1 MSLSPPHDIADQIQS
16 DISPPAAA
24 IALSRRS
31 PLAAAAM
38 TGGALLATFAVG
50 IGGGYLAKL
59 LHFPLPYMTGSLLI
73 TAALGLAGVP
83 VRSLWQARAAGQ
95 FVTGSAIGTSFTPAV
110 LANVAMLLPV
120 IVIGSMISLVIGGI
134 GAWMLMRLADLDAK
148 TAFLATIPGGVIEMA
163 NVAARV
169 DADPMPIMVLQTMR
183 VGLTVSVAPFLA
195 TIIAAGERHD
205 VAQTEIMSWL
215 TVVALMG
222 ASFLGGLA
230 LRLIRLPNCW
240 FIGSI
245 ITVAA
250 IGVLGLVEGRVP
262 DQILVVAQ
270 VIIGTSIGTQ
280 FRHEFL
286 TRLLRLLLSSFLTVP
301 FAVGT
306 MALVGAVFAVVLA
319 LPVATMFLALAP
331 AGIAEMALTGKVL
344 GLDAALITGA
354 QIVRILM
361 VTLGAAQLCR
371 LVRAD
376 RGAKDMS
383 HRTSAVGAL
392 AMLS

>member
-1 MSLSPPHDIADQIQS
+1 MSLSPPHHIANQIPS
-16 DISPPAAA
+16 DISPAAPA
-24 IALSRRS
+24 IAASTRS
-31 PLAAAAM
+31 PLATAAV

-50 IGGGYLAKL
+50 IAGGYLAKL

-120 IVIGSMISLVIGGI
+120 IIIGSAISLIIGGV
-134 GAWMLMRLADLDAK
+134 GALLLMRLADLDAK

-195 TIIAAGERHD
+195 TIIAEGVRHE
-205 VAQTEIMSWL
+205 VGQTEIMSWL
-215 TVVALMG
+215 TVAALMG
-222 ASFLGGLA
+222 ASFMGGLA

-245 ITVAA
+245 ITVAV
-250 IGVLGLVEGRVP
+250 IGILGLVEGRVP

-286 TRLLRLLLSSFLTVP
+286 TRLLRLLLSSFVTVP

-306 MALVGAVFAVVLA
+306 MAAIGAVFAVVLA

-354 QIVRILM
+354 QIIRILM
-361 VTLGAAQLCR
+361 VTLGAAYLCR
-371 LVRAD
+371 LFERITT
-376 RGAKDMS
+376 R
-383 HRTSAVGAL
+383 RT
-392 AMLS
+392 

>member
-1 MSLSPPHDIADQIQS
+1 MSLSPPEAITDPARS
-16 DISPPAAA
+16 NDISPAPSRSAATT
-24 IALSRRS
+24 RS
-31 PLAAAAM
+31 PFAAAAV

-50 IGGGYLAKL
+50 IAGGYVAKL

-110 LANVAMLLPV
+110 LVNVAMLLPV
-120 IVIGSMISLVIGGI
+120 IIIGAAISLVIGGM
-134 GAWMLMRLADLDAK
+134 GAWMLMRLANLDAK

-169 DADPMPIMVLQTMR
+169 DADPLPIMVLQTMR
-183 VGLTVSVAPFLA
+183 VGLTVCVAPFLA
-195 TIIAAGERHD
+195 TVIAAGARHE
-205 VAQTEIMSWL
+205 VAQAEIMSWL
-215 TVVALMG
+215 TVAALMG
-222 ASFLGGLA
+222 ASFMGGLA

-245 ITVAA
+245 ITVAI
-250 IGVLGLVEGRVP
+250 IGAFGLVEGRVP
-262 DQILVVAQ
+262 DPILVVAQ
-270 VIIGTSIGTQ
+270 VTIGTSIGTQ

-286 TRLLRLLLSSFLTVP
+286 TRLLRLLLSSLVTVP
-301 FAVGT
+301 FAVGA
-306 MALVGAVFAVVLA
+306 MAAVGALFAVVLA
-319 LPVATMFLALAP
+319 VPVATMFLALAP
-331 AGIAEMALTGKVL
+331 AGIAEMGLTGKVL

-371 LVRAD
+371 LFERITT
-376 RGAKDMS
+376 R
-383 HRTSAVGAL
+383 RT
-392 AMLS
+392 

>member
-1 MSLSPPHDIADQIQS
+1 MSLSPPHHIADQIQS
-16 DISPPAAA
+16 DNSPAAPA
-24 IALSRRS
+24 IAASITS
-31 PLAAAAM
+31 PLAAAAV

-50 IGGGYLAKL
+50 IAGGYLAKL

-120 IVIGSMISLVIGGI
+120 IVIGSAISLVVGGI
-134 GAWMLMRLADLDAK
+134 GAWLLMRLADLDAK

-195 TIIAAGERHD
+195 TIIAAGERH
-205 VAQTEIMSWL
+205 
-215 TVVALMG
+215 
-222 ASFLGGLA
+222 
-230 LRLIRLPNCW
+230 
-240 FIGSI
+240 
-245 ITVAA
+245 
-250 IGVLGLVEGRVP
+250 
-262 DQILVVAQ
+262 
-270 VIIGTSIGTQ
+270 GTSIGTQ

-286 TRLLRLLLSSFLTVP
+286 TRLLRLLLSSFVTVP

-306 MALVGAVFAVVLA
+306 MAAVGAVFAVVLA

-361 VTLGAAQLCR
+361 VTLGAAYLCR
-371 LVRAD
+371 LFERITT
-376 RGAKDMS
+376 R
-383 HRTSAVGAL
+383 RT
-392 AMLS
+392 